1 MTSKLV
7 YNFRSAGSAGPEI
20 LGGKGFGLS
29 EMTQLGI
36 SVPAGFTVS
45 TEVCKTY
52 YDHEGQLP
60 DEFWL
65 EFNDHLNLLEGQ
77 TAKQFGSGTDLLLV
91 SVRSGAPV
99 SMPANDGHRPQR
111 RFERPVS

>member
-7 YNFRSAGSAGPEI
+7 YNFRSAESAGPEI

-29 EMTQLGI
+29 KMTQLGI

-45 TEVCKTY
+45 TEVCKSY
-52 YDHEGQLP
+52 YDLEGQLP
-60 DEFWL
+60 DEFWQ

-77 TAKQFGSGTDLLLV
+77 TEKKFGSPTEPLLV

-99 SMPANDGHRPQR
+99 SMPGMMDTVLNVGLND
-111 RFERPVS
+111 